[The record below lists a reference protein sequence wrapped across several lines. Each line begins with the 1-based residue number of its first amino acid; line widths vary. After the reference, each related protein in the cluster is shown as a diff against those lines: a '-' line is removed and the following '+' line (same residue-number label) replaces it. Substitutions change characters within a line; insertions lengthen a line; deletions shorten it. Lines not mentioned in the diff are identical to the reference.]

1 MKNKLFAEEA
11 QLKITELQSRLD
23 EYEQLIEAI
32 KGGEVDAFALKTNNQ
47 SAIFSIQTVDYAYR
61 ILVENF
67 GEGAINL
74 SEEGLIL
81 YTNNYFPDLINLPY
95 ENIVGSLFSQFVHPE
110 SKETFNELFYKG
122 LKGKAKGEINLLTAD
137 KIIPVYISLT
147 SLFHTI
153 PAVGIIISDLT
164 EKRKQE
170 EILQMKNADLETKNS
185 ELQAFA
191 YIASHDLQGPLR
203 KIQIFISRIIEKES
217 NNLSE
222 NGKENL
228 NKVQDSAHS
237 MEVLIQDLLTYSNT
251 NTADRKFETTDLNQV
266 IDEVK
271 NDLREELNAQHAT
284 IETTELHTLNI
295 IPFQFRQIMQNLI
308 GNALKFFNPAQ
319 PPHIIIKSEV
329 ADGRVFSNVKLSPQK
344 KYCHISVSDNGIGFE
359 SEYSERIFEIFCRLH
374 TQTDYKGT
382 GIGLAI
388 VKKIVEN
395 HGGIITADSKL
406 NKGTTFNIYLPT
418 DQEEIHAL

>member
-1 MKNKLFAEEA
+1 MKNKISAEEA
-11 QLKITELQSRLD
+11 ELKIIELQSRLD

-67 GEGAINL
+67 GEGALNL

-81 YTNNYFPDLINLPY
+81 YTNNYFPDLLNLPY
-95 ENIVGSLFSQFVHPE
+95 ENVVGNLFFQFIHPE
-110 SKETFNELFYKG
+110 SKETFSKLFDKG
-122 LKGKAKGEINLLTAD
+122 LKGKAKGEINLLIAD
-137 KIIPVYISLT
+137 RIIPVYISLT
-147 SLFHTI
+147 SLFPAI
-153 PAVGIIISDLT
+153 PTVGVIISDLT

-203 KIQIFISRIIEKES
+203 KIQIFISRIIEKE
-217 NNLSE
+217 NLNLSE
-222 NGKENL
+222 NGKEYL
-228 NKVQDSAHS
+228 NRVQDSAQRMHA
-237 MEVLIQDLLTYSNT
+237 LIQDLLTYSNT
-251 NTADRKFETTDLNQV
+251 NIAERKFETTDLNE
-266 IDEVK
+266 IIEEVK
-271 NDLREELNAQHAT
+271 NDLKEEIDAQHAT
-284 IETTELHTLNI
+284 FEATELHALNV

-308 GNALKFFNPAQ
+308 GNALKFINPEQ
-319 PPHIIIKSEV
+319 TPHIIIKSEI
-329 ADGRVFSNVKLSPQK
+329 ADGIAFNNIRLSPQK

-359 SEYSERIFEIFCRLH
+359 PEYNEKIFEVFYRLNTH
-374 TQTDYKGT
+374 TEYKGT

-395 HGGIITADSKL
+395 HGGIITVNSLL
-406 NKGTTFNIYLPT
+406 NKGTTFDIYIP
-418 DQEEIHAL
+418 AA

>member
-1 MKNKLFAEEA
+1 MKNELSAEDAE
-11 QLKITELQSRLD
+11 LKIIELQSRLD

-47 SAIFSIQTVDYAYR
+47 TAIFSIQTVDYAYR

-67 GEGAINL
+67 GEGALNL

-81 YTNNYFPDLINLPY
+81 YTNNYFPELLNLPY
-95 ENIVGSLFSQFVHPE
+95 ENVVGSLFFQFIHPE
-110 SKETFNELFYKG
+110 SKETFNELFNKG
-122 LKGKAKGEINLLTAD
+122 LKGKAKGEINLLIAD
-137 KIIPVYISLT
+137 KTIPVYISLT
-147 SLFHTI
+147 SLYPTI
-153 PAVGIIISDLT
+153 QAVGIIISDLT

-191 YIASHDLQGPLR
+191 YIVSHDLLGPLR
-203 KIQIFISRIIEKES
+203 KIQIFISRIIEKEN
-217 NNLSE
+217 NNLSK
-222 NGKENL
+222 NGKEYL
-228 NKVQDSAHS
+228 NKVQDSAHR
-237 MEVLIQDLLTYSNT
+237 MQALIQDLLTYSNT
-251 NTADRKFETTDLNQV
+251 NTAERKIEITDLNQI

-271 NDLREELNAQHAT
+271 DDLKEELNAQHAT
-284 IETTELHTLNI
+284 LEATELHTLNI

-308 GNALKFFNPAQ
+308 GNALKFCNPAQ

-329 ADGRVFSNVKLSPQK
+329 ADGTAFNNVKLSPQK
-344 KYCHISVSDNGIGFE
+344 KYCHISVSDNGIGFKP
-359 SEYSERIFEIFCRLH
+359 EYNEKIFEVFYRLH
-374 TQTDYKGT
+374 THTEYKGT

-395 HGGIITADSKL
+395 HGGIITADSQL
-406 NKGTTFNIYLPT
+406 NKGTTFNIYLPA
-418 DQEEIHAL
+418 DQAGIPAM